1 MLKLD
6 KEKLLFASGF
16 ALIAGVD
23 EAGRGPLAGPVVA
36 AAVTLKPE
44 MVERFFAVKELK
56 DIKDSKLVSEK
67 KREELFEIIKN
78 TFFEVGIGVCD
89 HETIDRIN
97 IYQATF
103 LAMKKALSALKTKP
117 DYVML
122 DGRAIIPNLSLK
134 QENII
139 NGDAFVLSIAAA
151 SIIAKV
157 THDRLIAKLAEQY
170 PQYGFL
176 NHKGYGTR
184 EHLEALKKYGPAPF
198 HRKTFGPV
206 KEALN
211 RLTK

>member
-6 KEKLLFASGF
+6 KEKSLFASGF
-16 ALIAGVD
+16 TLIAGVD

-44 MVERFFAVKELK
+44 MAEEFFAVKELN
-56 DIKDSKLVSEK
+56 DIKDSKLLPEK
-67 KREELFEIIKN
+67 KREELFNIIKDN
-78 TFFEVGIGVCD
+78 FFEIGVGVCD

-103 LAMKKALSALKTKP
+103 LAMKKALSSLKHKP
-117 DYVML
+117 NYVML
-122 DGRAIIPNLSLK
+122 DGRAAIPSFSLK
-134 QENII
+134 QETIV

-170 PQYGFL
+170 PQYGFA
-176 NHKGYGTR
+176 NHKGYGTK
-184 EHLEALKKYGPAPF
+184 EHLAALKKYGPTPF
-198 HRKTFGPV
+198 HRKSFGPV
-206 KEALN
+206 KEAL
-211 RLTK
+211 KK

>member
-1 MLKLD
+1 MLDLK
-6 KEKLLFASGF
+6 KENSLFASG
-16 ALIAGVD
+16 LTLVAGVD

-44 MVERFFAVKELK
+44 MVEKFFAVKELK
-56 DIKDSKLVSEK
+56 TIRDSKLVPEK
-67 KREELFEIIKN
+67 KREELFEIIKDN
-78 TFFEVGIGVCD
+78 FFEVGVGVCD

-103 LAMKKALSALKTKP
+103 LAMKKAIGALKTKP
-117 DYVML
+117 DYIML
-122 DGRAIIPNLSLK
+122 DGRAPIPNLSLR

-157 THDRLIAKLAEQY
+157 THDRLIAELAVQY

-176 NHKGYGTR
+176 NHKGYGTK
-184 EHLEALKKYGPAPF
+184 EHLEALKKYGPTPF
-198 HRKTFGPV
+198 HRQTFGPV
-206 KEALN
+206 KKLLKK
-211 RLTK
+211 LT

>member
-1 MLKLD
+1 MLNLK
-6 KEKLLFASGF
+6 KENSLFA
-16 ALIAGVD
+16 AGITLVAGLD

-44 MVERFFAVKELK
+44 MVEKFFAVKELK
-56 DIKDSKLVSEK
+56 NIKDSKLLPEK

-78 TFFEVGIGVCD
+78 NFFEIGVGVCD

-103 LAMKKALSALKTKP
+103 LAMKKAIGALKTKP

-122 DGRAIIPNLSLK
+122 DGRAPIPNLSLR

-157 THDRLIAKLAEQY
+157 THDRLIAELAAQY

-176 NHKGYGTR
+176 NHKGYGTK
-184 EHLEALKKYGPAPF
+184 EHLEALKKYGPSPI

-206 KEALN
+206 KELLKN
-211 RLTK
+211 